1 MFAAGVLAALLL
13 VATEFTTVASVEV
26 AGDSCEVISD
36 SEPELAERCELSGF
50 ERNGGAFLLLAA
62 LAARDGLGRRHR
74 RLTARR
80 GGAVRDRRARAGLG
94 APGGPPGDAARPARS
109 AATSRARAATPA
121 PGLVLELAAGVL
133 ALGAGVIRLLSADV
147 D

>member
-50 ERNGGAFLLLAA
+50 ERNGGAFLLLAV
-62 LAARDGLGRRHR
+62 LAAVMAWGAGI
-74 RLTARR
+74 
-80 GGAVRDRRARAGLG
+80 GGS
-94 APGGPPGDAARPARS
+94 RPA
-109 AATSRARAATPA
+109 AAALCVIGVLVLAWALLVDLPVTRETGAIGRNFEGASGNAG